1 MLTVNLQFSSSKS
14 VPLHSSL
21 PAYILTGKK
30 ECTPTLL
37 LSRLL
42 LILEKKSIPLHSSLP
57 TINWQERVY
66 PCTFLFPIL
75 TGQKECTPTLFL
87 SRYTGRK
94 ECTPTL
100 FPPSNM
106 RALTFLYL
114 HTILTPNFPSNTGRK
129 ECTPTLFTAS

>member
-1 MLTVNLQFSSSKS
+1 MRIMAKKECTPALFSAC
-14 VPLHSSL
+14 L
-21 PAYILTGKK
+21 LTGKK

-37 LSRLL
+37 LSRVL
-42 LILEKKSIPLHSSLP
+42 LILERKSVPLHSSLP

-66 PCTFLFPIL
+66 PCTLLFPIL
-75 TGQKECTPTLFL
+75 TGQKECTPTFFL

-100 FPPSNM
+100 FPPSNT
-106 RALTFLYL
+106 RALTFVYP

-129 ECTPTLFTAS
+129 ECTPTLFPAS